1 MPFITHTCTQLE
13 AISEMN
19 PIDLRKQ
26 LRVEFK
32 EEEGIDEGGLQ
43 KEFFQLLVE
52 QLFDPMNG
60 EPRSQ
65 AYLPGLSSQAYLP
78 RLIFP
83 GLSSQA
89 YLPGLS
95 SQAFIAYSMKMPL
108 FILQVVKA

>member
-65 AYLPGLSSQAYLP
+65 AYLP